1 VLILKIF
8 FKNTIFMYFK
18 IKNNLKNNL
27 HFQID
32 HFQTGSKMTVK
43 EWLLSL
49 WHGGNIG
56 KVVATPLIN
65 AGSKMK
71 AATAVANNGGEA
83 VKD

>member
-1 VLILKIF
+1 
-8 FKNTIFMYFK
+8 
-18 IKNNLKNNL
+18 
-27 HFQID
+27 
-32 HFQTGSKMTVK
+32 MTVK

-71 AATAVANNGGEA
+71 AAIAVANNGGEA